1 MRLCIAGSRSF
12 FNKEE
17 IFKIIDCYYSLETG
31 LPSQVLCGCAPGVDR
46 IGALWAEQHKIPIRF
61 FPANWKKFGKGAGF
75 ERNKEMA
82 ALANEVLVIRRE
94 DSKGSLHMVGAS
106 HDRGRLVHDI
116 VIPKRLYPLYEEQ

>member
-1 MRLCIAGSRSF
+1 VRLCIAGSRYF

-61 FPANWKKFGKGAGF
+61 FPANWKKWGNYAGPK
-75 ERNKEMA
+75 RNEEMA

-94 DSKGSLHMVGAS
+94 DSKGSLTMIGAS

-116 VIPKRLYPLYEEQ
+116 VIPKRLYPLYEEK